1 MSTIIFRINF
11 DSIFIKITIKIS
23 QIFNILNILFDK
35 HTKLCM
41 KENKKIMKN
50 IKKIDNCD
58 IVQPDEYFYI
68 FEKEKKNKIKN
79 RR

>member
-35 HTKLCM
+35 HTKLCI
-41 KENKKIMKN
+41 KKNKKIMKN
-50 IKKIDNCD
+50 IKKNSINMF
-58 IVQPDEYFYI
+58 IILTLYNLMNI
-68 FEKEKKNKIKN
+68 FIFLKQKLNKK
-79 RR
+79 